1 MTQKKIAA
9 IHDLSCVGRCSLTV
23 ALPVLSAAGA
33 ETAIIPTAVLST
45 HTGGFS
51 GYTYLDL
58 TDEINPVKRHWKSL
72 GLKFDAIYTGF
83 LGSFEQLSIVSDF
96 FDDFNT
102 AENLIMVDPVMADA
116 GQLYSVFDNDFPEG
130 MKRLCKKADII
141 TPNMTEASFLLGKN
155 YKDGPYEVSYIE
167 RIIDELADITD
178 ANIVLTG
185 VYFDEDKLGAAVLER
200 KYGKI
205 KYAMNKKI
213 DGFFHGTGDVFASGL
228 LGALINGFNLLEAT
242 QIAENF
248 TINSIQTTQ
257 KAQTDVRYGVAFE
270 KCLPRYIKD
279 LNLI

>member
-9 IHDLSCVGRCSLTV
+9 IHDLSCIGRCSLTV

-58 TDEINPVKRHWKSL
+58 TDEFNPVKRHWKSL

-83 LGSFEQLSIVSDF
+83 LGSYKQLSIVSDF
-96 FDDFNT
+96 FDDFKT
-102 AENLIMVDPVMADA
+102 RENIIMVDPVMADA
-116 GQLYSVFDNDFPEG
+116 GKLYSVFDDDFPKG
-130 MKRLCKKADII
+130 MKQLCKKADII
-141 TPNMTEASFLLGKN
+141 IPNMTEASFLLGEN
-155 YKDGPYEVSYIE
+155 YIDGPYEVSYIE
-167 RIIDELADITD
+167 HMIEGLANITD

-185 VYFDEDKLGAAVLER
+185 VHFDNEKLGAAVLDR
-200 KYGKI
+200 NRGKI
-205 KYAMNKKI
+205 EYAMNEKI
-213 DGFFHGTGDVFASGL
+213 NGFFHGTGDVFASGL
-228 LGALINGFNLLEAT
+228 LGAIINGFSFLDAT

-248 TINSIQTTQ
+248 TVESIKTTQ

-270 KCLPRYIKD
+270 KCLPKYIKE